1 MGPGVREPHRPAG
14 QAGHP
19 VPQFFEHRH
28 EARGWLS
35 GPGGEDPGS
44 VCRHR
49 LAGRRHGGDPNRN
62 QTGRRRGQ
70 PAMNLSGSKNRLVA
84 ITKELSKRWEETK
97 NHWRDA
103 KSQEFEQ
110 RYMTELFAN
119 VDKTINVMDKL
130 NELLTKVRKD
140 CE

>member
-1 MGPGVREPHRPAG
+1 
-14 QAGHP
+14 
-19 VPQFFEHRH
+19 
-28 EARGWLS
+28 
-35 GPGGEDPGS
+35 
-44 VCRHR
+44 
-49 LAGRRHGGDPNRN
+49 
-62 QTGRRRGQ
+62 
-70 PAMNLSGSKNRLVA
+70 MNLSSSKNRLVA

-119 VDKTINVMDKL
+119 VDKTITVMDKL
-130 NELLTKVRKD
+130 NEVISKVRKD